1 MLGGGG
7 RGGVRK
13 SECLRGSCSRAER
26 IACRSLEH
34 SEGLT
39 LGGGGA
45 GGAGS
50 PEVTSSNHSLPLT
63 YGSLSVLCASGGYG
77 SQSAS
82 AYLASG
88 VKWVNA
94 RDDLRGGFIMGF
106 PSRDR

>member
-7 RGGVRK
+7 GGGVRK
-13 SECLRGSCSRAER
+13 SECLQGSCSRAER

>member
-1 MLGGGG
+1 MLGGRG

-13 SECLRGSCSRAER
+13 SECLQGSCSRAEQ

-50 PEVTSSNHSLPLT
+50 PEVTSSSHSLPLT
-63 YGSLSVLCASGGYG
+63 YRSPSVLCASGGYG

-88 VKWVNA
+88 VKWVNV